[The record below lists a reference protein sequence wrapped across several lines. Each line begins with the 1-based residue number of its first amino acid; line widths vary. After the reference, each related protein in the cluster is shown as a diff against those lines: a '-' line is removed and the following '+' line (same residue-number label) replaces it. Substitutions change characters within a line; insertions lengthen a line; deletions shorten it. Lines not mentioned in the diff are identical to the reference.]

1 MSRLSIRQQDSAAG
15 GPMLKKLA
23 FCFMIL
29 LSGIIILTAA
39 ATLYFSSE
47 HGKKPFAELLEKAV
61 SLPVSIDRVSYNP
74 VHPGK
79 ISISGLRIGSVFS
92 ADEVYA
98 EVDGKALLKGD
109 LIISRFDAVNAELD
123 LTNPDAASLLSP
135 RIRTVSIREG
145 RVRNLNVTADS
156 FKLYGVVAEVSGYTP
171 IKDGEASY
179 YSPLY
184 TLFHAKHIDYL
195 GKHTGSTDFSAR
207 IDEKGRFIIDDF
219 ISHIGKGSLRLY
231 AEIIPDRK
239 LIFLKNSEID
249 NAVVHV
255 ERNILKKFGLTDWH
269 LKSYDIN
276 VSRSTI
282 VLRDYNL
289 YLNGVDGG
297 ISSITAD
304 RGGITEMS
312 AMLNANEI
320 SYLGSSLTNAYLGL
334 SKFDF
339 WVFDVTGDIFEGRV
353 KASGASD
360 GSTLEFRDLELDS
373 VRPSLAMEPDM
384 LLSNL
389 PFSRYV
395 LKHAVIRGATLL
407 PLNDEFPLYAK
418 DIRMYISDI
427 AWSAPYGFEYQQG
440 SRIAVDGDE
449 AALWMVDLRNFS
461 ITGEQKSS
469 VFDLNLYGFMN
480 GGRVS
485 ANVREHRRSRKT
497 DIDVVLN
504 RSDAN
509 ILQLTGISRSA
520 TGTISGE
527 AKLSWDSNAA
537 KGKELSGNVTLAGTD
552 LYISDFSLGSML
564 GIKEKTPL
572 ADLYSRAHSAGGR
585 TMLNSSKASIEIK
598 GRNLGVKAQLGLI
611 TDTLDVELAGSPGS
625 SECHG
630 TVTSGKKGKFLI
642 TADEAGKL
650 FAEPEKKPE
659 DTAEKVQDEAP
670 APAAEARAGREEG
683 AAKKAPAPAA
693 GQPKAKA
700 EDKRRAAPADA
711 KAGTDA
717 KATEKAPL
725 KESPERSA
733 PELPGKAPAV
743 IPEGSL

>member
-1 MSRLSIRQQDSAAG
+1 
-15 GPMLKKLA
+15 MLKKLA

-39 ATLYFSSE
+39 ATLYFRSE

-123 LTNPDAASLLSP
+123 LTNPDSGNLLSP
-135 RIRTVSIREG
+135 KVRNLTLAEG

-320 SYLGSSLTNAYLGL
+320 SYL
-334 SKFDF
+334 
-339 WVFDVTGDIFEGRV
+339 IFEGRV

-360 GSTLEFRDLELDS
+360 GNTLEFRDLELDS

-407 PLNDEFPLYAK
+407 PLDDEFPLYAK
-418 DIRMYISDI
+418 DISMFISDL
-427 AWSAPYGFEYQQG
+427 AWSSYGGFEYQQG
-440 SRIAVDGDE
+440 SRISVEGDE
-449 AALWMVDLRNFS
+449 AALWMVDLRSFS
-461 ITGEQKSS
+461 ITGEQKNGA
-469 VFDLNLYGFMN
+469 FDLNLYGFMN

-552 LYISDFSLGSML
+552 LYISDFSLSSML
-564 GIKEKTPL
+564 QITEKTPL
-572 ADLYSRAHSAGGR
+572 ADLYNKARAAGLR
-585 TMLNSSKASIEIK
+585 TMLNSSKASIGIN
-598 GRNLGVKAQLGLI
+598 GGSLGVKAQLGLI
-611 TDTLDVELAGSPGS
+611 TDTLDVELAGRPGS

-659 DTAEKVQDEAP
+659 DTAEKVQEEAP
-670 APAAEARAGREEG
+670 AAPAAEKPGKDAGE
-683 AAKKAPAPAA
+683 ASKAPAPAPAPDRAKAKSA
-693 GQPKAKA
+693 GKSPAVAKA
-700 EDKRRAAPADA
+700 EALKKPA
-711 KAGTDA
+711 
-717 KATEKAPL
+717 EKAPQ
-725 KESPERSA
+725 KESPREKTK
-733 PELPGKAPAV
+733 ELPAKAPAV